1 MLFRSE
7 SSTLVLESLVVSTN
21 AAMLVFQW
29 PSAAGREYSLWRATN
44 ALGPYTQ
51 HVGGIVANSPMNT
64 YTDTAPTA
72 LGTYFYGLKVSWP
85 TAP

>member
-1 MLFRSE
+1 M
-7 SSTLVLESLVVSTN
+7 LESLEVNTN
-21 AAMLVFQW
+21 TAVLVFQW
-29 PSAAGREYSLWRATN
+29 PSVTGRVYSLWRTTN
-44 ALGPYTQ
+44 MLVPYTQ